1 MWMWAWGA
9 TGSAEI
15 SVEVGALPA
24 RLEGGVT
31 AGGQVGGALE
41 SRVGMGGALGGTCW
55 CGQGFG
61 GQVLVWV
68 WLWSK
73 TVSVCGMMLR
83 QEQEAHVFFVRV
95 CVKQNSFCNPT
106 LAQKLT

>member
-1 MWMWAWGA
+1 MGLVLNGKMTLRSPHSMWMWAWGA

-41 SRVGMGGALGGTCW
+41 SSVGMGGALEGTVLMWVELWGERAGVDRALEGKCW
-55 CGQGFG
+55 CGCGFG
-61 GQVLVWV
+61 
-68 WLWSK
+68 
-73 TVSVCGMMLR
+73 
-83 QEQEAHVFFVRV
+83 A
-95 CVKQNSFCNPT
+95 
-106 LAQKLT
+106 KL